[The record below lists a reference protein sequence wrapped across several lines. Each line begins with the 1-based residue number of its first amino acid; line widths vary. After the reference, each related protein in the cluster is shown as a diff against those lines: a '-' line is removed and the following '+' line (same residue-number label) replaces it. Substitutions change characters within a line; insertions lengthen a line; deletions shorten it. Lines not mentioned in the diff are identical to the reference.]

1 MLLEQQIQDDHQE
14 KCPQNGC
21 TNSIFDVVSLIL
33 RFEKC
38 INFDS
43 ADLNKITVG
52 KIYAIDLPLLSPIKY
67 DLIHFCRSFSLC
79 LIIYGGSVF
88 NISFLNEWLFV
99 LCT

>member
-1 MLLEQQIQDDHQE
+1 MTIKKSAPKMVAQTQLLML
-14 KCPQNGC
+14 
-21 TNSIFDVVSLIL
+21 VL

-52 KIYAIDLPLLSPIKY
+52 KIYEIGLPLLSPIKY
-67 DLIHFCRSFSLC
+67 DLIHFCRCFSLC

-88 NISFLNEWLFV
+88 NISFLNEQLLV